1 MSLGSVVRM
10 SNGFEGVIVA
20 SANSALRKQIAGQLI
35 DCRVAV
41 EEATGGAD
49 AIDKLEMS
57 ECRLLLLDR
66 ELPDL
71 NAEEV
76 AGIVRE
82 QYPGVDVLMLD
93 PHTGVPVRPARLNTT
108 AAEDLLRVLQAEE
121 EIPKKPVQRCDA
133 GAPARQVMEPLPG
146 MVSCSAA
153 MQRVYQLVR
162 LVAPRSTAVL
172 ITGESGTGK
181 ELVAQA
187 IHALSARS
195 QRSWVALN
203 CAAIP
208 EALLESE
215 LFGVVRGAY
224 TGAVQSRVGRIHS
237 AQGGTLF
244 LDEVGEMPLNLQSK
258 MLRFLEL
265 GEVQRLGSTDTFRVD
280 VRVVAATNAQLE
292 EKVRRGEF
300 RADLYYRLMVFPIEL
315 PPLRRRADDI
325 LPLAHH
331 FLNQMNAYGATL
343 SVGAERLLESHT
355 WPGNVRELRHVMERA
370 SILADGAQEIGS
382 EHIMLTGETAIL
394 Q

>member
-10 SNGFEGVIVA
+10 SNGLEGVMVA

-35 DCRVAV
+35 DCRVAI

-93 PHTGVPVRPARLNTT
+93 PHTGVPARPARLNTT
-108 AAEDLLRVLQAEE
+108 TAEDLLRVLQAEE
-121 EIPKKPVQRCDA
+121 GVPKKPVQRCDA
-133 GAPARQVMEPLPG
+133 DVPALRVIEPLPG

-153 MQRVYQLVR
+153 MQRVYRLVR

-187 IHALSARS
+187 IHTLSARS

-244 LDEVGEMPLNLQSK
+244 LDEIGEMPLNLQSK

-325 LPLAHH
+325 LPLARH
-331 FLNQMNAYGATL
+331 FLNQMNAYGPTL
-343 SVGAERLLESHT
+343 AVAAERLLEGHT

-370 SILADGAQEIGS
+370 SILADGAQVIGS
-382 EHIMLTGETAIL
+382 EHIMLTGETATL

>member
-93 PHTGVPVRPARLNTT
+93 PHTGVPARPARLNTT
-108 AAEDLLRVLQAEE
+108 AAEDLLRLLQAEE

-133 GAPARQVMEPLPG
+133 GAPARRVMEPLPG